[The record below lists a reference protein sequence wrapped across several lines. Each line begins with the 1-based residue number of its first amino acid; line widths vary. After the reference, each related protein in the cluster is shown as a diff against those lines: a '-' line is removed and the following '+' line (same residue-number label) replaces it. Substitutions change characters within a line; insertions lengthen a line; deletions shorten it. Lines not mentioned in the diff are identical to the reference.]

1 MDFTYLDD
9 LNSAHT
15 GSRILQA
22 AVELNI
28 FDTIGDRRMSA
39 EEVSGNLKTD
49 VRAMELFLNALTA
62 LNLLHKEDNLFS
74 LTDLAR
80 NYLLSSSKTCYAGM
94 IRFESALWGAWG
106 DLARAV
112 RTGKPVRTPDMYQ
125 TNPEETE
132 CFIMAMHHLVS
143 ARGDA
148 AHIADKLN
156 LEGVHSMLDI
166 GSGPGTYPI
175 AICKRHLH
183 IHAAIFDLPGTL
195 EVTRKILA
203 SEGVGQRISLIAGDY
218 NKDPLPQ
225 GFDMI
230 FMSNIIHSEDEATN
244 KTLMKKIYGSLN
256 SGGRVIIKDH
266 IMSKDLTKPAC
277 GAIFSVY
284 MLLTTKG
291 RDYGYHEIR
300 EWLEEAGFVEIML
313 EELQPPMTS
322 SLVYGRKAPAGC

>member
-1 MDFTYLDD
+1 MDFAYLDD
-9 LNSAHT
+9 LNSAYA
-15 GSRILQA
+15 GSRVLHA

-28 FDTIGDRRMSA
+28 FDTIGDQRMSA
-39 EEVSGNLKTD
+39 GEVSANLKTD
-49 VRAMELFLNALTA
+49 KRATESFLNALTA

-80 NYLLSSSKTCYAGM
+80 RYLLSSSKTCYAGM
-94 IRFESALWGAWG
+94 IRFESALWGVWG
-106 DLARAV
+106 ELAKAI

-148 AHIADKLN
+148 AYIADKLN
-156 LEGVHSMLDI
+156 LEGVHSILDI

-175 AICKRHLH
+175 ALCQRHPH

-203 SEGVGQRISLIAGDY
+203 SEGAGQRISLIAGDY

-284 MLLTTKG
+284 MLLTTRG

-300 EWLEEAGFVEIML
+300 EWLEEAGFVEIVL

-322 SLVYGRKAPAGC
+322 SLVIGRKAH